1 MRTEEIAQ
9 KAPESE
15 RALTAGELFD
25 GNISKLGR
33 FVGNIPL
40 TNKHRVFDSGLQW
53 SVIYEDKPCHFNC
66 GTVRA

>member
-15 RALTAGELFD
+15 RELTAVELVD

-33 FVGNIPL
+33 FVGDIPL
-40 TNKHRVFDSGLQW
+40 TNNL
-53 SVIYEDKPCHFNC
+53 
-66 GTVRA
+66 AA